1 MNITLFFGFIFSV
14 LLAIYVF
21 FQPLEIKQQKFTE
34 IPLFELSGFA
44 LYELDGQGLKT
55 ILLGDSSKRF
65 SDRYTVD
72 GINYTDNSKEYIANM
87 KAKKGLYKGDD
98 ISLEGDVVYNRED
111 GLIFESQEAQYNK
124 KSTIL
129 STDKAFIV
137 YRGKESVKGSSFV
150 YDNTQ
155 KKLSSK
161 NIEAI
166 YQLEES
172 TK

>member
-1 MNITLFFGFIFSV
+1 
-14 LLAIYVF
+14 
-21 FQPLEIKQQKFTE
+21 
-34 IPLFELSGFA
+34 
-44 LYELDGQGLKT
+44 
-55 ILLGDSSKRF
+55 
-65 SDRYTVD
+65 
-72 GINYTDNSKEYIANM
+72 M